1 MNAGQTEILVGQ
13 RIKVVSA
20 TGEDADL
27 NGITGKATHP
37 FAFGCTDK
45 DWIGVYVDTEFEG
58 KIAHGRMNISVKEI
72 QLLED

>member
-1 MNAGQTEILVGQ
+1 MKAGQTEIRVGQ

-20 TGEDADL
+20 TGEDAYL
-27 NGITGKATHP
+27 NGITGKSTHP

-45 DWIGVYVDTEFEG
+45 GWIGVVVDTGFESL
-58 KIAHGRMNISVKEI
+58 IAHGRINIPVNEI

>member
-1 MNAGQTEILVGQ
+1 MKAGQTEILVGQ
-13 RIKVVSA
+13 RVKIVSA
-20 TGEDADL
+20 KGEDADL

-45 DWIGVYVDTEFEG
+45 GWIGVVVDTEFERL
-58 KIAHGRMNISVKEI
+58 IAHGRINIPVNEI